1 MSDPATAIG
10 AISPT
15 VEVIRLLADLL
26 KGQRGT
32 KRKLLLELQRNLELI
47 SLHTEGETPI
57 EKVIPKLQTREFEQA
72 LNQNYNFANLQKGKI
87 GEKVIETP
95 FERQYLGWTTEALI
109 SNIFLK
115 IKTLQDILEIDPQN
129 QEYRKSVRLINI
141 RKMII
146 LLLKHI
152 GT

>member
-1 MSDPATAIG
+1 MSDPSTAIG

-26 KGQRGT
+26 KGQKGT
-32 KRKLLLELQRNLELI
+32 QRKLLLELRRNLELI

-57 EKVIPKLQTREFEQA
+57 EKVIPKLVTQEFEAA
-72 LNQNYNFANLQKGKI
+72 LQRDFDFSNLKKGKI
-87 GEKVIETP
+87 NEKSAETP
-95 FERQYLGWTTEALI
+95 FERLYLGWTTEALI
-109 SNIFLK
+109 SNIYLK

-129 QEYRKSVRLINI
+129 PHYRMSVRLNNV

-152 GT
+152 GS